1 MDELGMELLLDHYQD
16 PRNYG
21 HLENPDIVHEEGNP
35 SCGDQLCFELKLADG
50 RIEDVRFTGKGCAIS
65 QASASMLTERIKGRS
80 LEEVKAIDKDEVLE
94 MLGIEISPMR
104 LKCALLPLKIVKAGA
119 YGITDWPGEEED
131 V

>member
-35 SCGDQLCFELKLADG
+35 SCGDQLRFELKLADG
-50 RIEDVRFTGKGCAIS
+50 RIEDVRFSGKGCAIS
-65 QASASMLTERIKGRS
+65 QAAASMLTERIKGRP

-94 MLGIEISPMR
+94 MLGIAISPMR
-104 LKCALLPLKIVKAGA
+104 LKCALLGLKIVKAGV
-119 YGITDWPGEEED
+119 YGINEWPGEEEIQ
-131 V
+131 

>member
-21 HLENPDIVHEEGNP
+21 HLENPDIIHEEGNP
-35 SCGDQLCFELKLADG
+35 SCGDQLRFELKLADG
-50 RIEDVRFTGKGCAIS
+50 RIEDVRFSGKGCAIS
-65 QASASMLTERIKGRS
+65 QAAASMLTERIKGRS
-80 LEEVKAIDKDEVLE
+80 LEEVKAIDKDDVLE

-104 LKCALLPLKIVKAGA
+104 LKCALLGLKIVKAGV
-119 YGITDWPGEEED
+119 YGINEWPGEEED

>member
-1 MDELGMELLLDHYQD
+1 MDEMEMELLLDHYQD

-35 SCGDQLCFELKLADG
+35 SCGDKLRFELKLADG

-80 LEEVKAIDKDEVLE
+80 LEEVKAIGKEEILE
-94 MLGIEISPMR
+94 MLGLEISPMR

-119 YGITDWPGEEED
+119 YGITNWPGEEED
-131 V
+131 E